1 MAYGQKYSV
10 LFATRANKDIE
21 LKIWQDSYVGAIIDL
36 QGVDVNLQYIPSSD
50 DPYEPIIASQLGVTI
65 DFTDD
70 LSDIINFTNINDRF
84 TYVEMYVNSVIEWV
98 GFVINDDVQISY
110 STGRKMAAFNATDGL
125 GMLKDIK
132 FVSEN
137 ANYGVNDIILLKDI
151 FRACFNSIGFK
162 NNRNYITMCSYYSTG
177 MYTRATQLYA
187 DPFDQACLN
196 YRSLLEDEYNY
207 TNCLDILSN
216 IAKSF
221 GCRIFQAKAK
231 WWVVAINEFATI
243 NAYYS
248 EYAPT
253 GLRVNNGDG
262 NIINTSSTIQP
273 YLGNTS
279 GLYFIDN
286 SQLKVI
292 KKGFYKII
300 AEGSVEI
307 ADNYLPNGDLKDNNG
322 TDATYWVR
330 ASTPDGTCLLQ
341 YDTLSDFYFFE
352 LNAPSGGAAGTASV
366 TLNTNSNAYVTTGD
380 SLQLNI
386 LIGAPSQATPI
397 GFIDITIN
405 TDSLIYYLNNDA
417 KWQTTATSYTVFN
430 PKTTGPSE
438 DFVLDLKTAI
448 FPGDGS
454 LSFAYRI
461 SEGISIVT
469 LTNFV
474 LKIKSTI
481 SAYNLSG
488 TLVENKQ
495 YTKTINLPYGSSGSQ
510 SFYPSAK
517 GTLILTNKSV
527 AAGWYRYG
535 FDPAGEFYTLSELIV
550 QQYVNT
556 YALNIIN
563 VDCNLSEFYT
573 SNTNHRMLNASKL
586 IFATDTDPA
595 SINISSKS
603 YMLGNATISY
613 PSNTASATLLQ
624 ISNTEIVCTRVNKY
638 IPQTSIF

>member
-10 LFATRANKDIE
+10 LFATRANKDVE
-21 LKIWQDSYVGAIIDL
+21 LKIWQDGYAGAIIDL
-36 QGVDVNLQYIPSSD
+36 QGVGVNLQYIPSSD

-70 LSDIINFTNINDRF
+70 LSDIINFTNINDRY

-216 IAKSF
+216 IARSF

-231 WWVVAINEFATI
+231 WWIVAINEFATI

-300 AEGSVEI
+300 AEGDVEI

-322 TDATYWVR
+322 TEATYWVR
-330 ASTPDGTCLLQ
+330 ASTGDGTCLLQ
-341 YDTLSDFYFFE
+341 PNLTFDSYYFE
-352 LNAPSGGAAGTASV
+352 LTAPSGGPAGTASV
-366 TLNTNSNAYVTTGD
+366 TLDTNSNAYVTTGD

-405 TDSLIYYLNNDA
+405 TGAVTYYLNNDA
-417 KWQTTATSYTVFN
+417 KWQTTATSYSVYN

-438 DFVLDLKTAI
+438 DFVLDLKTEI
-448 FPGDGS
+448 FPGSGP

-461 SEGISIVT
+461 SEGINILT

-481 SAYNLSG
+481 SAYNLTG

-495 YTKTINLPYGSSGSQ
+495 YTKTISLPYGSSGSQ

-535 FDPAGEFYTLSELIV
+535 FDPIGEFYTLAELIV

-573 SNTNHRMLNASKL
+573 SNTNHRVLNASKL

-595 SINISSKS
+595 SINISAKS

-613 PSNTASATLLQ
+613 PANTASATLLQ

-638 IPQTSIF
+638 IHQTSIF

>member
-10 LFATRANKDIE
+10 LFATRANKDVE

-216 IAKSF
+216 IARSF

-243 NAYYS
+243 NAYYT

-273 YLGNTS
+273 YVGNTS

-322 TDATYWVR
+322 TEATYWVR
-330 ASTPDGTCLLQ
+330 ASTGDGTCLLQ
-341 YDTLSDFYFFE
+341 PNLTFDSYYFE
-352 LNAPSGGAAGTASV
+352 LTAPSGGPAGTASV
-366 TLNTNSNAYVTTGD
+366 TLDTNSNAYVTTGD

-405 TDSLIYYLNNDA
+405 TGAVTYYLNNDA
-417 KWQTTATSYTVFN
+417 KWQTTATSYSVYN

-438 DFVLDLKTAI
+438 DFVLDLKTEI
-448 FPGDGS
+448 FPGSGP

-461 SEGISIVT
+461 SEGINILT

-495 YTKTINLPYGSSGSQ
+495 YTKTINLPYGSTGSQ
-510 SFYPSAK
+510 SYYPSAK

-613 PSNTASATLLQ
+613 PLNTASATLLQ

>member
-10 LFATRANKDIE
+10 LFATRANKDVE
-21 LKIWQDSYVGAIIDL
+21 LKIWQDGYVGAIIDL

-70 LSDIINFTNINDRF
+70 LSDIINFTDINDRF
-84 TYVEMYVNSVIEWV
+84 TYVEMYVNSIIEWV

-216 IAKSF
+216 IARSF

-231 WWVVAINEFATI
+231 WWIVSINEFATI

-300 AEGSVEI
+300 AEGDVEI
-307 ADNYLPNGDLKDNNG
+307 APNYLPNGDLKDNNG
-322 TDATYWVR
+322 TEATYWVR
-330 ASTPDGTCLLQ
+330 ASTGDGTCLLQ
-341 YDTLSDFYFFE
+341 PNLTFDSYYFE
-352 LNAPSGGAAGTASV
+352 LTAPSGGPAGTASV
-366 TLNTNSNAYVTTGD
+366 TLDTNSNAYVTTGD

-386 LIGAPSQATPI
+386 LIGAPSQAAAI

-405 TDSLIYYLNNDA
+405 TGAVTYYLNNDA
-417 KWQTTATSYTVFN
+417 EWQTTATSYTVFN
-430 PKTTGPSE
+430 PKTTGASE

-448 FPGDGS
+448 FPGSGP

-461 SEGISIVT
+461 SEGINILT

-481 SAYNLSG
+481 SAYNLTG

-495 YTKTINLPYGSSGSQ
+495 YTKTISLPYGSSGSQ
-510 SFYPSAK
+510 SYYPSAK
-517 GTLILTNKSV
+517 GTLILTDKSV

-535 FDPAGEFYTLSELIV
+535 FDPAGEFFTLAELIV

-573 SNTNHRMLNASKL
+573 SNTNHRVLNASKL

-603 YMLGNATISY
+603 FMLGNATISY
-613 PSNTASATLLQ
+613 PANTASATLLQ

>member
-10 LFATRANKDIE
+10 LFATRANKDVE
-21 LKIWQDSYVGAIIDL
+21 LKIWQDTYTGAIIDL

-207 TNCLDILSN
+207 TNCLDIISN
-216 IAKSF
+216 IARSF

-231 WWVVAINEFATI
+231 WWIVSINEFATI

-300 AEGSVEI
+300 AEGDVEI

-322 TDATYWVR
+322 TEATYWVR
-330 ASTPDGTCLLQ
+330 ASTGDGTCLLQ
-341 YDTLSDFYFFE
+341 PNLTFDSYYFE
-352 LNAPSGGAAGTASV
+352 LTAPSGGPAGTASV
-366 TLNTNSNAYVTTGD
+366 TLDTNSNAYVTTGD

-405 TDSLIYYLNNDA
+405 TGAVTYYLNNDA
-417 KWQTTATSYTVFN
+417 KWQTTATSYSVYN

-438 DFVLDLKTAI
+438 DFVLDLKTEI
-448 FPGDGS
+448 FPGSGP

-461 SEGISIVT
+461 SEGINILT

-481 SAYNLSG
+481 SAYNLTG

-495 YTKTINLPYGSSGSQ
+495 YTKTISLPYGSSGSQ

-517 GTLILTNKSV
+517 GTLVLTDKSV

-535 FDPAGEFYTLSELIV
+535 FDPAGEFFTLSELIV

-573 SNTNHRMLNASKL
+573 SNTNHRVLNASKL

-595 SINISSKS
+595 SINISAKS

-613 PSNTASATLLQ
+613 PANTASATLLQ
-624 ISNTEIVCTRVNKY
+624 ISNTEIECTRVNKY

>member
-10 LFATRANKDIE
+10 LFATRANKNVE
-21 LKIWQDSYVGAIIDL
+21 LKIWQDSYVGSIIDL
-36 QGVDVNLQYIPSSD
+36 QGADVNLQYIPSSD

-70 LSDIINFTNINDRF
+70 LSDIINFTNINDRY
-84 TYVEMYVNSVIEWV
+84 TYVEMYVDSVIEWV
-98 GFVINDDVQISY
+98 GFVINDDVQVSY
-110 STGRKMAAFNATDGL
+110 STGRKMATFNATDGL

-207 TNCLDILSN
+207 TNCLDIISN

-231 WWVVAINEFATI
+231 WWIVSINEFATI
-243 NAYYS
+243 NAYYT

-273 YLGNTS
+273 YLSNTS

-300 AEGSVEI
+300 AEGDVEI
-307 ADNYLPNGDLKDNNG
+307 APNYLPNGDLKDNNG
-322 TDATYWVR
+322 TEATYWVR
-330 ASTPDGTCLLQ
+330 ASTGDGTCLLQ
-341 YDTLSDFYFFE
+341 PNLTFDSYYFE
-352 LNAPSGGAAGTASV
+352 LTAPSGGPAGTASV
-366 TLNTNSNAYVTTGD
+366 TLDTNSNAYVTTGD

-386 LIGAPSQATPI
+386 LIGAPSQAAAI

-405 TDSLIYYLNNDA
+405 TGAVTYYLNNDA
-417 KWQTTATSYTVFN
+417 EWQTTATSYTVFN
-430 PKTTGPSE
+430 PKTTGASE

-448 FPGDGS
+448 FPGSGP

-461 SEGISIVT
+461 SEGINILT

-481 SAYNLSG
+481 SAYNLTG

-495 YTKTINLPYGSSGSQ
+495 YTKTISLPYGSSGSQ
-510 SFYPSAK
+510 SYYPSAK

-535 FDPAGEFYTLSELIV
+535 FDPSGEFYTLSELIV

-624 ISNTEIVCTRVNKY
+624 ISNTEIECTRVNKY

>member
-10 LFATRANKDIE
+10 LFATRANKDVE

-70 LSDIINFTNINDRF
+70 LSDIINFTNINDRY

-216 IAKSF
+216 IARSF

-231 WWVVAINEFATI
+231 WWIVSINEFATI

-273 YLGNTS
+273 YIGNTS

-300 AEGSVEI
+300 AEGDVEI

-322 TDATYWVR
+322 TEATYWVR
-330 ASTPDGTCLLQ
+330 ASTGDGTCLLQ
-341 YDTLSDFYFFE
+341 PNLTFDSYYFE
-352 LNAPSGGAAGTASV
+352 LTAPSGGPAGTASV
-366 TLNTNSNAYVTTGD
+366 TLDTNSNAYVTTGD

-405 TDSLIYYLNNDA
+405 TGAVTYYLNNDA
-417 KWQTTATSYTVFN
+417 KWQTTATSYSVYN

-438 DFVLDLKTAI
+438 DFVLDLKTEI
-448 FPGDGS
+448 FPGSGP

-461 SEGISIVT
+461 SEGINILT

-481 SAYNLSG
+481 SAYNLTG

-495 YTKTINLPYGSSGSQ
+495 YTKTISLPYGSSGSQ
-510 SFYPSAK
+510 SYYPSAK
-517 GTLILTNKSV
+517 GTLILTDKSV

-535 FDPAGEFYTLSELIV
+535 FDPAGEFFTLSELIV

-573 SNTNHRMLNASKL
+573 SNTNHRVLNASKL

-595 SINISSKS
+595 SINISAKS

-613 PSNTASATLLQ
+613 PANTASATLLQ

>member
-10 LFATRANKDIE
+10 LFATRANKDVE
-21 LKIWQDSYVGAIIDL
+21 LKIWQDAYTGAIIDL
-36 QGVDVNLQYIPSSD
+36 QGVDVNLQYIPNSD

-70 LSDIINFTNINDRF
+70 LSDIINFTNIDDRF

-110 STGRKMAAFNATDGL
+110 STGRKIAAFNATDGL

-162 NNRNYITMCSYYSTG
+162 NDRNYITMCSYYSVG

-207 TNCLDILSN
+207 TNCLDIISN
-216 IAKSF
+216 IASSF

-231 WWVVAINEFATI
+231 WWIVAINEFATI

-262 NIINTSSTIQP
+262 NIINTSSIIQP
-273 YLGNTS
+273 YVGNTS

-322 TDATYWVR
+322 TEATYWTR
-330 ASTPDGTCLLQ
+330 ASTGDGSCTLQ
-341 YDTLSDFYFFE
+341 TNLTFDSFFFE
-352 LNAPSGGAAGTASV
+352 LNAPSGGPAGTASV
-366 TLNTNSNAYVTTGD
+366 TLDANSNPYVTTGD

-386 LIGAPSQATPI
+386 LTGAPSQATAI

-405 TDSLIYYLNNDA
+405 TGSLIYYLNNNA
-417 KWQTTATSYTVFN
+417 EWQTTATSYTVFN
-430 PKTTGPSE
+430 PKTSGASE

-448 FPGDGS
+448 FPGSGS

-474 LKIKSTI
+474 LKIKSLI
-481 SAYNLSG
+481 SAYDLTG
-488 TLVENKQ
+488 TLVETDQ
-495 YTKTINLPYGSSGSQ
+495 YTKTISLPYGSGGGD

-517 GTLILTNKSV
+517 GALVLTDKSI
-527 AAGWYRYG
+527 ASGWYRYG
-535 FDPAGEFYTLSELIV
+535 FDPSGEFFTLAELIV

-563 VDCNLSEFYT
+563 VDCSLSEFYT
-573 SNTNHRMLNASKL
+573 SNTNHRTLNASKL

-624 ISNTEIVCTRVNKY
+624 ISNTEIECTRVNKY

>member
-10 LFATRANKDIE
+10 LFATRANKDVE

-36 QGVDVNLQYIPSSD
+36 QGVDVNLQYIPNSD
-50 DPYEPIIASQLGVTI
+50 DPYEPIIASQLGITI

-70 LSDIINFTNINDRF
+70 LYDIINFTNINDRY

-137 ANYGVNDIILLKDI
+137 ENYGVNDIIILKDI

-162 NNRNYITMCSYYSTG
+162 NNRNYITMCSYYSNS
-177 MYTRATQLYA
+177 MYNRSAQSYA

-207 TNCLDILSN
+207 TNCLDIISN
-216 IAKSF
+216 IARSF
-221 GCRIFQAKAK
+221 GCRIFQSKAK
-231 WWVVAINEFATI
+231 WWIVSINEFATI
-243 NAYYS
+243 NAYYT

-262 NIINTSSTIQP
+262 NIINTSSTIQS
-273 YLGNTS
+273 YTGNTS

-286 SQLKVI
+286 SQIKII
-292 KKGFYKII
+292 KKGYQRII
-300 AEGSVEI
+300 AEGNVEI
-307 ADNYLPNGDLKDNNG
+307 ASNYIPNGDLKDNNG
-322 TDATYWVR
+322 TIAKYWTMN
-330 ASTPDGTCLLQ
+330 STGDGSCLLMP
-341 YDTLSDFYFFE
+341 DITLNSFYFE
-352 LNAPSGGAAGTASV
+352 LTAPSGGPAGTASV
-366 TLNTNSNAYVTTGD
+366 TLETDSNSYVSVGD
-380 SLQLNI
+380 SLELNI
-386 LIGAPSQATPI
+386 MIGAPSQTTPI
-397 GFIDITIN
+397 GFIDITI
-405 TDSLIYYLNNDA
+405 DSGTTINYLNNDK
-417 KWQTTATSYTVFN
+417 KWQTTPTSYTVYN

-438 DFVLDLKTAI
+438 DFMLDLKTEVFLI
-448 FPGDGS
+448 NGK
-454 LSFAYRI
+454 LSFKYRI
-461 SEGISIVT
+461 SEGINILT

-474 LKIKSTI
+474 LKIKSVI
-481 SAYNLSG
+481 SAYNLTA
-488 TLVENKQ
+488 TLSNNKQ
-495 YTKTINLPYGSSGSQ
+495 YTKTISLPYGSNGGT

-517 GTLILTNKSV
+517 GSLVLTDKSI
-527 AAGWYRYG
+527 ASGWYRYG
-535 FDPAGEFYTLSELIV
+535 IDPIGEFFTLSELIV

-556 YALNIIN
+556 YGLNIIN
-563 VDCNLSEFYT
+563 VDCSLSEFYT
-573 SNTNHRMLNASKL
+573 SNTNHRTLNASKL

-603 YMLGNATISY
+603 YMIGNATISY
-613 PSNTASATLLQ
+613 PANTASATLLQ
-624 ISNTEIVCTRVNKY
+624 ISNTEIECTRINKY
-638 IPQTSIF
+638 IPQTSTF

>member
-10 LFATRANKDIE
+10 LFATRANKDVE

-70 LSDIINFTNINDRF
+70 LSDIINFTDINDRF

-162 NNRNYITMCSYYSTG
+162 NNRNYITMCSYYSVG

-216 IAKSF
+216 IARSF

-231 WWVVAINEFATI
+231 WWIVSINEFATI

-300 AEGSVEI
+300 AEGDVEI

-322 TDATYWVR
+322 TEATYWVR
-330 ASTPDGTCLLQ
+330 ASTGDGTCLLQ
-341 YDTLSDFYFFE
+341 PNLTFDSYYFE
-352 LNAPSGGAAGTASV
+352 LTAPSGGPAGTASV
-366 TLNTNSNAYVTTGD
+366 TLDTNSNAYVTTTD

-386 LIGAPSQATPI
+386 LIGAPSQAAAI

-405 TDSLIYYLNNDA
+405 TGSLIYYLNNDA
-417 KWQTTATSYTVFN
+417 EWQTTATSYTVFN
-430 PKTTGPSE
+430 PKTTGASE

-448 FPGDGS
+448 FPGFGS

-469 LTNFV
+469 LTNFI

-488 TLVENKQ
+488 TLVENEQ
-495 YTKTINLPYGSSGSQ
+495 YTKTISLPYGSSGSQ
-510 SFYPSAK
+510 SYYPSAK
-517 GTLILTNKSV
+517 GTLVLTDKSV

-535 FDPAGEFYTLSELIV
+535 FDPSNEFYTLSELIV

-573 SNTNHRMLNASKL
+573 SNTNHRVLNASKL

-613 PSNTASATLLQ
+613 PANTASATLLQ

>member
-10 LFATRANKDIE
+10 LFATRANKDVE

-495 YTKTINLPYGSSGSQ
+495 YTKTINLPYGSTGSQ
-510 SFYPSAK
+510 SYYPSAK

>member
-10 LFATRANKDIE
+10 LFATRANKDVE

-70 LSDIINFTNINDRF
+70 LSDIINFTDINDRF

-162 NNRNYITMCSYYSTG
+162 NNRNYITMCSYYSNG

-216 IAKSF
+216 IARSF

-231 WWVVAINEFATI
+231 WWIVAINEFASI

-248 EYAPT
+248 EYAST

-273 YLGNTS
+273 YIGNTS

-300 AEGSVEI
+300 AEGDVEI

-322 TDATYWVR
+322 TEATYWVR
-330 ASTPDGTCLLQ
+330 ASTGDGTCLLQ
-341 YDTLSDFYFFE
+341 PNLTFDSYYFE
-352 LNAPSGGAAGTASV
+352 LTAPSGGPAGTASV
-366 TLNTNSNAYVTTGD
+366 TLDTNSNAYVTTGD

-405 TDSLIYYLNNDA
+405 TGAVTYYLNNDA
-417 KWQTTATSYTVFN
+417 KWQTTATSYSVYN

-438 DFVLDLKTAI
+438 DFVLDLKTEI
-448 FPGDGS
+448 FPGSGP

-461 SEGISIVT
+461 SEGINILT

-481 SAYNLSG
+481 SAYNLTG

-495 YTKTINLPYGSSGSQ
+495 YTKTISLPYGSSGSQ

-573 SNTNHRMLNASKL
+573 SNTNHRVLNASKL

>member
-10 LFATRANKDIE
+10 LFATRANKNVE

-84 TYVEMYVNSVIEWV
+84 TYVEMYVNSIIEWV

-110 STGRKMAAFNATDGL
+110 STGRKMVTFNATDGL

-137 ANYGVNDIILLKDI
+137 ENYGVNDIILLKDI

-162 NNRNYITMCSYYSTG
+162 NDRNYITMCSYYSNF
-177 MYTRATQLYA
+177 MYDRADESYA

-207 TNCLDILSN
+207 TNCLDIISN
-216 IAKSF
+216 IARSF

-243 NAYYS
+243 NAYYT

-273 YLGNTS
+273 YIGNTS

-286 SQLKVI
+286 SQLKII

-300 AEGSVEI
+300 AEGDVEI
-307 ADNYLPNGDLKDNNG
+307 AANYLPNGDLRDNDG
-322 TDATYWVR
+322 TEATYWTR
-330 ASTPDGTCLLQ
+330 DSTGDGSCLLE
-341 YDTLSDFYFFE
+341 YDTLLDFYFFQ
-352 LNAPSGGAAGTASV
+352 LSAPSGGPAGTAKV
-366 TLNTNSNAYVTTGD
+366 TLDTNSNAYVTSGD

-386 LIGAPSQATPI
+386 LIGAPSQAAAI
-397 GFIDITIN
+397 GFIDITIIAGAV
-405 TDSLIYYLNNDA
+405 TYYLNNDA
-417 KWQTTATSYTVFN
+417 KWQTTATSYSVYN

-438 DFVLDLKTAI
+438 DFVLDLKTEI
-448 FPGDGS
+448 FPGSGP

-461 SEGISIVT
+461 SEGINILT

-481 SAYNLSG
+481 SAYNLTG
-488 TLVENKQ
+488 TSIETEQ
-495 YTKTINLPYGSSGSQ
+495 YTKTISLPYGSSGSQ
-510 SFYPSAK
+510 SGFPSAK
-517 GTLILTNKSV
+517 GTLVLTDKAV

-535 FDPAGEFYTLSELIV
+535 FDPAGEFFTLAELIV

-573 SNTNHRMLNASKL
+573 SNTNHRVLNASKL

-613 PSNTASATLLQ
+613 PSNSASATLLQ
-624 ISNTEIVCTRVNKY
+624 ISNTEIECTRVNKY
-638 IPQTSIF
+638 IPQTSTF

>member
-1 MAYGQKYSV
+1 
-10 LFATRANKDIE
+10 
-21 LKIWQDSYVGAIIDL
+21 
-36 QGVDVNLQYIPSSD
+36 
-50 DPYEPIIASQLGVTI
+50 
-65 DFTDD
+65 
-70 LSDIINFTNINDRF
+70 
-84 TYVEMYVNSVIEWV
+84 
-98 GFVINDDVQISY
+98 
-110 STGRKMAAFNATDGL
+110 
-125 GMLKDIK
+125 
-132 FVSEN
+132 
-137 ANYGVNDIILLKDI
+137 
-151 FRACFNSIGFK
+151 
-162 NNRNYITMCSYYSTG
+162 MCSYYSND

-216 IAKSF
+216 IARSF

-231 WWVVAINEFATI
+231 WWIVAINEFATI
-243 NAYYS
+243 NAYYT
-248 EYAPT
+248 EYAST

-262 NIINTSSTIQP
+262 NIINTSSIIQP
-273 YLGNTS
+273 YVGNTS

-300 AEGSVEI
+300 AEGDVEI
-307 ADNYLPNGDLKDNNG
+307 AANYLPNGDLKDNNG
-322 TDATYWVR
+322 TEATYWVR
-330 ASTPDGTCLLQ
+330 ASTGDGTCLLQ
-341 YDTLSDFYFFE
+341 PNLTFDSYYFE
-352 LNAPSGGAAGTASV
+352 LTAPSGGPAGTASV
-366 TLNTNSNAYVTTGD
+366 TLDTNSNAYVTTGD

-386 LIGAPSQATPI
+386 LIGAPSQAAAI

-405 TDSLIYYLNNDA
+405 TGSLIYYLNNDA
-417 KWQTTATSYTVFN
+417 EWQTTATSYTVFN
-430 PKTTGPSE
+430 PKTTGASE

-448 FPGDGS
+448 FPGSGP

-461 SEGISIVT
+461 SEGINILT

-474 LKIKSTI
+474 LKIKSVV
-481 SAYNLSG
+481 SAYELTG

-495 YTKTINLPYGSSGSQ
+495 YTKTISLPYGSGGADST
-510 SFYPSAK
+510 YPSAK
-517 GTLILTNKSV
+517 GSLVLSIDRRIAS
-527 AAGWYRYG
+527 GWYRYG
-535 FDPAGEFYTLSELIV
+535 FDPIGEFFTLSELIV

-573 SNTNHRMLNASKL
+573 SNTNHRILNASKL

-613 PSNTASATLLQ
+613 PANTASATLLQ

>member
-10 LFATRANKDIE
+10 LFATRANKDVE

-151 FRACFNSIGFK
+151 FRACFNSIEFK
-162 NNRNYITMCSYYSTG
+162 DDRNYITMCSYYSTG

-417 KWQTTATSYTVFN
+417 KWQTTATSYSVYN

-438 DFVLDLKTAI
+438 DFVLDLKTEI
-448 FPGDGS
+448 FPGSGP

-461 SEGISIVT
+461 SEGINILT

-495 YTKTINLPYGSSGSQ
+495 YTKTINLPYGSTGSQ
-510 SFYPSAK
+510 SYYPSAK

-535 FDPAGEFYTLSELIV
+535 FDPIGEFYTLSELIV

-595 SINISSKS
+595 SINISAKS
-603 YMLGNATISY
+603 YMLGNTTISY
-613 PSNTASATLLQ
+613 PANTASATLLQ
-624 ISNTEIVCTRVNKY
+624 ISNTEIECTRVNKY

>member
-1 MAYGQKYSV
+1 
-10 LFATRANKDIE
+10 
-21 LKIWQDSYVGAIIDL
+21 
-36 QGVDVNLQYIPSSD
+36 
-50 DPYEPIIASQLGVTI
+50 
-65 DFTDD
+65 
-70 LSDIINFTNINDRF
+70 
-84 TYVEMYVNSVIEWV
+84 MYVNSVIEWV

-110 STGRKMAAFNATDGL
+110 STGRKIAAFNATDGL

-162 NNRNYITMCSYYSTG
+162 NDRNYITMCSYYSVG

-207 TNCLDILSN
+207 TNCLDIISN
-216 IAKSF
+216 IASSF

-231 WWVVAINEFATI
+231 WWIVAINEFATI

-262 NIINTSSTIQP
+262 NIINTSSIIQP
-273 YLGNTS
+273 YVGNTS

-322 TDATYWVR
+322 TEATYWTR
-330 ASTPDGTCLLQ
+330 ASTGDGSCLLQ
-341 YDTLSDFYFFE
+341 TNLTFDSFYFE
-352 LNAPSGGAAGTASV
+352 LNAPSGGPAGTASV
-366 TLNTNSNAYVTTGD
+366 TLDANSNPYVTTGD

-386 LIGAPSQATPI
+386 LTGAPSQAAAI

-405 TDSLIYYLNNDA
+405 TGSLIYYLNNDA
-417 KWQTTATSYTVFN
+417 EWQTTATSYTVFN
-430 PKTTGPSE
+430 PKTTGASE

-448 FPGDGS
+448 FPGSGS

-474 LKIKSTI
+474 LKIKSLI
-481 SAYNLSG
+481 SAYDLTG
-488 TLVENKQ
+488 TLVETDQ
-495 YTKTINLPYGSSGSQ
+495 YTKTISLPYGSGGGD

-517 GTLILTNKSV
+517 GSLVLTDKSI
-527 AAGWYRYG
+527 ASGWYRYG
-535 FDPAGEFYTLSELIV
+535 FDPSGEFFTLAELIV

-563 VDCNLSEFYT
+563 VDCSLSEFYT
-573 SNTNHRMLNASKL
+573 SNTNHRTLNASKL

-624 ISNTEIVCTRVNKY
+624 ISNTEIECTRVNKY

>member
-1 MAYGQKYSV
+1 
-10 LFATRANKDIE
+10 
-21 LKIWQDSYVGAIIDL
+21 
-36 QGVDVNLQYIPSSD
+36 
-50 DPYEPIIASQLGVTI
+50 
-65 DFTDD
+65 
-70 LSDIINFTNINDRF
+70 
-84 TYVEMYVNSVIEWV
+84 
-98 GFVINDDVQISY
+98 
-110 STGRKMAAFNATDGL
+110 
-125 GMLKDIK
+125 
-132 FVSEN
+132 
-137 ANYGVNDIILLKDI
+137 
-151 FRACFNSIGFK
+151 
-162 NNRNYITMCSYYSTG
+162 MCSYYSVG
-177 MYTRATQLYA
+177 MYNRTAQSYA

-207 TNCLDILSN
+207 NNCLDILSN
-216 IAKSF
+216 IARSF

-231 WWVVAINEFATI
+231 WWIVSINEFATI
-243 NAYYS
+243 NAYYT

-273 YLGNTS
+273 YIGNTS

-286 SQLKVI
+286 SQLKII

-300 AEGSVEI
+300 AEGDVEI
-307 ADNYLPNGDLKDNNG
+307 AANYLPNGDLKDNNG

-341 YDTLSDFYFFE
+341 YDTISDFYFFE
-352 LNAPSGGAAGTASV
+352 LTAPSGGPAGTASV
-366 TLNTNSNAYVTTGD
+366 TLDTNSNAYVTTGD

-405 TDSLIYYLNNDA
+405 TGAVTYYLNNDA
-417 KWQTTATSYTVFN
+417 KWQTTATSYSVYN

-438 DFVLDLKTAI
+438 DFVLDLKTEI
-448 FPGDGS
+448 FPGSGP

-461 SEGISIVT
+461 SEGINILT

-488 TLVENKQ
+488 TLVENEQ
-495 YTKTINLPYGSSGSQ
+495 YTKTISLPYGSTGSQ
-510 SFYPSAK
+510 SYYPSAK

-535 FDPAGEFYTLSELIV
+535 FDPIGDFYTLSELIV

>member
-10 LFATRANKDIE
+10 LFATRANKDVE

-70 LSDIINFTNINDRF
+70 LSDIINFTNINDRY

-110 STGRKMAAFNATDGL
+110 TTGRKMAAFNATDGL

-151 FRACFNSIGFK
+151 FRACFNSIEFK
-162 NNRNYITMCSYYSTG
+162 DDRNYITMCSYYSVG
-177 MYTRATQLYA
+177 MYNRTAQSYA

-216 IAKSF
+216 IARSF

-231 WWVVAINEFATI
+231 WWVVSINEFATI

-300 AEGSVEI
+300 AEGDVEI
-307 ADNYLPNGDLKDNNG
+307 AANYLPNGDLKDNNG
-322 TDATYWVR
+322 TEATYWVR
-330 ASTPDGTCLLQ
+330 ASTGDGTCLLQ
-341 YDTLSDFYFFE
+341 PNLTFDSYYFE
-352 LNAPSGGAAGTASV
+352 LTAPSGGPAGTASV
-366 TLNTNSNAYVTTGD
+366 TLDTNSNAYVTTGD

-386 LIGAPSQATPI
+386 LIGAPSQTTPI

-405 TDSLIYYLNNDA
+405 TGAVTYYLNNDA
-417 KWQTTATSYTVFN
+417 KWQTTATSYSVYN

-438 DFVLDLKTAI
+438 DFVLDLKTEI
-448 FPGDGS
+448 FPGSGP

-461 SEGISIVT
+461 SEGINILT

-481 SAYNLSG
+481 SAYNLTG

-495 YTKTINLPYGSSGSQ
+495 YTKTMSLPYGSTGSQ
-510 SFYPSAK
+510 SYYPSAK
-517 GTLILTNKSV
+517 GSIILTDKSV

-535 FDPAGEFYTLSELIV
+535 FDPAGEFYNLSELIV

-603 YMLGNATISY
+603 FMLGNATISY
-613 PSNTASATLLQ
+613 PANTASATLLQ
-624 ISNTEIVCTRVNKY
+624 ISNTEIECTRVNKY

>member
-10 LFATRANKDIE
+10 LFATRANKDVE
-21 LKIWQDSYVGAIIDL
+21 LKIWQDAYTGAIIDL
-36 QGVDVNLQYIPSSD
+36 QGVDVNLQYIPNSD
-50 DPYEPIIASQLGVTI
+50 DPYEPIIASQLGITI

-70 LSDIINFTNINDRF
+70 LSDIINFTNIDDRF

-110 STGRKMAAFNATDGL
+110 STGRKIAAFNATDGL

-137 ANYGVNDIILLKDI
+137 ENYGANDIIVLKDI

-162 NNRNYITMCSYYSTG
+162 NNRNYITMCSYYSNL
-177 MYTRATQLYA
+177 MQDRADDTWR
-187 DPFDQACLN
+187 DPFAQACLN

-207 TNCLDILSN
+207 TNCLDIISN
-216 IAKSF
+216 IARSF
-221 GCRIFQAKAK
+221 GCRVFQAKAK
-231 WWVVAINEFATI
+231 WWIVAINEFATI
-243 NAYYS
+243 NAYYT

-262 NIINTSSTIQP
+262 NIINTSSVIQP

-307 ADNYLPNGDLKDNNG
+307 ADNYLPNGDLKINNG
-322 TDATYWVR
+322 TDATYWTR
-330 ASTPDGTCLLQ
+330 ASTPDGSCTLQ
-341 YDTLSDFYFFE
+341 TNLTFDSFYFE
-352 LNAPSGGAAGTASV
+352 LNAPSGGPAGTASV
-366 TLNTNSNAYVTTGD
+366 TLDANSNPYVTTGD

-386 LIGAPSQATPI
+386 LTGAPSQATAI

-405 TDSLIYYLNNDA
+405 TGSLIYYLNNDA
-417 KWQTTATSYTVFN
+417 EWQTTATSYTVYN
-430 PKTTGPSE
+430 PKTTGASE

-448 FPGDGS
+448 FPGSGS

-474 LKIKSTI
+474 LKIKSVI
-481 SAYNLSG
+481 SAYDLTG
-488 TLVENKQ
+488 TLVETDQ
-495 YTKTINLPYGSSGSQ
+495 YTKTISLPYGSGGGD

-517 GTLILTNKSV
+517 GSLVLTDKSI
-527 AAGWYRYG
+527 ASGWYRYG
-535 FDPAGEFYTLSELIV
+535 FDPSGEFFTLAELIV

-563 VDCNLSEFYT
+563 VDCSLSEFYT
-573 SNTNHRMLNASKL
+573 SNTNHRTLNASKL

-624 ISNTEIVCTRVNKY
+624 ISNTEIECTRVNKY

>member
-10 LFATRANKDIE
+10 LFATRANKDVE

-207 TNCLDILSN
+207 TNCLDIISN
-216 IAKSF
+216 IARSF

-231 WWVVAINEFATI
+231 WWIVSINEFATI

-300 AEGSVEI
+300 AEGDVEI

-322 TDATYWVR
+322 TEATYWVR
-330 ASTPDGTCLLQ
+330 ASTGDGTCLLQ
-341 YDTLSDFYFFE
+341 PNLTFDSYYFE
-352 LNAPSGGAAGTASV
+352 LTAPSGGPAGTASV
-366 TLNTNSNAYVTTGD
+366 TLDTNSNAYVTTGD

-405 TDSLIYYLNNDA
+405 TGAVTYYLNNDA
-417 KWQTTATSYTVFN
+417 KWQTTATSYSVYN

-438 DFVLDLKTAI
+438 DFVLDLKTEI
-448 FPGDGS
+448 FPGSGP

-461 SEGISIVT
+461 SEGINILT

-495 YTKTINLPYGSSGSQ
+495 YTKTISLPYGSSGSQ

-517 GTLILTNKSV
+517 GTLVLTDKSV

-573 SNTNHRMLNASKL
+573 SNTNHRVLNASKL

>member
-10 LFATRANKDIE
+10 LFATRANKDVE
-21 LKIWQDSYVGAIIDL
+21 LKIWQDSYVGAILDL
-36 QGVDVNLQYIPSSD
+36 QGVDVSLQYIPSSD
-50 DPYEPIIASQLGVTI
+50 DPYEPIIASQLAVTI

-84 TYVEMYVNSVIEWV
+84 TYVEMYVNSIIEWV

-110 STGRKMAAFNATDGL
+110 STGRKIATFNATDGL
-125 GMLKDIK
+125 GMLKDVK

-137 ANYGVNDIILLKDI
+137 QNFGVNDIILLKDI

-162 NNRNYITMCSYYSTG
+162 NNRNYITMCSYYSVG
-177 MYTRATQLYA
+177 MYTRATYSYA

-207 TNCLDILSN
+207 TNCLDIISN

-231 WWVVAINEFATI
+231 WWIVSINEFATI

-262 NIINTSSTIQP
+262 NIINTSSIIQP
-273 YLGNTS
+273 YVGNTS

-286 SQLKVI
+286 SQLKII
-292 KKGFYKII
+292 KKGFFKII
-300 AEGSVEI
+300 AEGNVEI
-307 ADNYLPNGDLKDNNG
+307 AENYISNGNLQDNNG
-322 TDATYWVR
+322 TDATFWTRTV
-330 ASTPDGTCLLQ
+330 TGDGACVLMQSVSLDS
-341 YDTLSDFYFFE
+341 YYFQ
-352 LNAPSGGAAGTASV
+352 LTTVPGGPAGTAEV
-366 TLNTNSNAYVTTGD
+366 KVVAGANPYVTSGD
-380 SLQLNI
+380 SLQLNVI
-386 LIGAPSQATPI
+386 IGAASTNIPV
-397 GFIDITIN
+397 GFIEIKIDTGS
-405 TDSLIYYLNNDA
+405 TIYYLDDNA
-417 KWQTTATSYTVFN
+417 KWQTSANAYTVYN

-438 DFVLDLKTAI
+438 DFVLDLKTEI
-448 FPGDGS
+448 FPGNGT
-454 LSFAYRI
+454 LSFRYYI
-461 SEGISIVT
+461 SEGINILT
-469 LTNFV
+469 LANFV
-474 LKIKSTI
+474 LKIKSSI
-481 SAYNLSG
+481 SAYNLTA
-488 TLVENKQ
+488 TLVDNKQ
-495 YTKTINLPYGSSGSQ
+495 YTKTIELPYGSTGSQ
-510 SFYPSAK
+510 SNYPSAK
-517 GTLILTNKSV
+517 GALVLLDKSI
-527 AAGWYRYG
+527 AAAWYRYLI
-535 FDPAGEFYTLSELIV
+535 DPPSEFYTLSELVV
-550 QQYVNT
+550 QQYMNT
-556 YALNIIN
+556 YGLNIIN

-573 SNTNHRMLNASKL
+573 SNTNHRTLNASKL

-603 YMLGNATISY
+603 FMLGNATISY

-638 IPQTSIF
+638 IPQTSTF